1 MPQGFRYQPRMIDA
15 DDKLTPADPREIATA
30 LALGLTSD
38 RQMAKY
44 QAAETMAKI
53 VAERP
58 VEHLDQ
64 SGFVVMRKPSAD
76 GTSPLYYPDGWPRTK
91 RQTTWDGLR
100 APLFA
105 TRAVIP
111 ITALRGALC
120 SDESRGRG
128 VSKMS
133 YRQRPHE
140 SGLAIS
146 SETEALV
153 SGAGM
158 LEDGGGG
165 GVGGMAARNG
175 ASPSPTPA
183 NVPPQQGGPGIV

>member
-64 SGFVVMRKPSAD
+64 SGFVVMRKPCRRNIAATLPPTAGLVQSARRR
-76 GTSPLYYPDGWPRTK
+76 GMAF
-91 RQTTWDGLR
+91 GL
-100 APLFA
+100 PFFA
-105 TRAVIP
+105 ARAVIP
-111 ITALRGALC
+111 ITALRGA
-120 SDESRGRG
+120 
-128 VSKMS
+128 
-133 YRQRPHE
+133 
-140 SGLAIS
+140 
-146 SETEALV
+146 
-153 SGAGM
+153 
-158 LEDGGGG
+158 
-165 GVGGMAARNG
+165 
-175 ASPSPTPA
+175 
-183 NVPPQQGGPGIV
+183 